1 MEIKILSPEKLLY
14 EGDVKSVKLQGL
26 NGKFEILEHHAPI
39 VSALVKSEI
48 ILTDKTD
55 KQFSFAIRGGMVE
68 MADNKIS
75 ILVQ

>member
-1 MEIKILSPEKLLY
+1 MKIKILSPEKLLY
-14 EGDVKSVKLQGL
+14 EGEIKSVKLQGL

-48 ILTDKTD
+48 ILMDKND
-55 KQFSFAIRGGMVE
+55 KQFSFAINGGLLE
-68 MADNKIS
+68 MTNNNIS